1 MALCNN
7 KLYIIIYIYIM
18 FSHIVPGVLQDANI
32 ILNKK
37 NADGAKRT
45 TLCVLGTC

>member
-7 KLYIIIYIYIM
+7 KLYIIIYIYIYIM

-37 NADGAKRT
+37 MPMAPKGRHYV
-45 TLCVLGTC
+45 C